1 MQIIYMIRTHFSS
14 GCSLTGL
21 PIHLILQ
28 LKMQHML
35 DIVTVVK
42 VQPLGAD
49 MISTYSAEQLPDQE
63 RRFLLTVALI
73 LEAVTT

>member
-1 MQIIYMIRTHFSS
+1 MIRTHFSS

-21 PIHLILQ
+21 PIHLIFQ

-35 DIVTVVK
+35 DMVTVVK

-49 MISTYSAEQLPDQE
+49 MICTHSAEQLPDQE